1 MYLDH
6 FGLSQPPFKITP
18 NTEFFYTGGNRGAIL
33 EALLYAIIHGE
44 GIVKVTGEIGSG
56 KTMLCRM
63 VESMLPKNVEA
74 IYLANPSLSREDVLH
89 AISSELGLAVD
100 GKRASEILN
109 LMQDDL
115 IRKHAAGKQVV
126 LLVEEAQ
133 AMPLDTLEEIRLLSN
148 LETSHN
154 KLLQIVLFG
163 QPELDENLALPRMRQ
178 LKERI
183 THSFQV
189 PPLAQSHI
197 PEYLM
202 FRMRAAGYRGP
213 DIFTHGAIGLISDA
227 SCGITRRINI
237 LADKALLA
245 AFSLNTHEIKPKHV
259 KAAIQDSE
267 FSIHA
272 RPKTQG
278 KYALPLAMLGLG
290 VALGAGWPILQ
301 ELTLPALAGFTQAE
315 TSPPAVPPA
324 PTPAPSTPPA
334 VDPAIAAA
342 ALPAEPDQA
351 MPATEPPSP
360 APATAEEKPTPLLP
374 VSAPQP
380 EPAPAAP
387 VATSGLLQQR
397 LESTRAWLGKEDG
410 SHYSIQ
416 LMITDI
422 DSESRARLEQFLQ
435 RNAARLDSLY
445 VYPTLLNGRKGY
457 GVLFGNFPTR
467 QEAQTALAGL
477 PPELRASGP
486 ILRTLKG
493 VKAEVPENIDQTTQH
508 FN

>member
-6 FGLSQPPFKITP
+6 FGLSQSPFKITP

-63 VESMLPKNVEA
+63 LESMLPKNVEA

-89 AISSELGLAVD
+89 AISAELGLAVN
-100 GKRASEILN
+100 GKRSSEILH

-115 IRKHAAGKQVV
+115 IQKHATGKQVV

-148 LETSHN
+148 LETAHN

-189 PPLAQSHI
+189 PPLAQTHI

-213 DIFTHGAIGLISDA
+213 DVFTNGAIGLIADA

-259 KAAIQDSE
+259 RAAIQDSE
-267 FSIHA
+267 FSVQSRA
-272 RPKTQG
+272 K
-278 KYALPLAMLGLG
+278 ALRKIGPPIAMLGLG
-290 VALGAGWPILQ
+290 IALGASWQALQ
-301 ELTLPALAGFTQAE
+301 GFTLPDFE
-315 TSPPAVPPA
+315 M
-324 PTPAPSTPPA
+324 
-334 VDPAIAAA
+334 
-342 ALPAEPDQA
+342 PDFANIQLSA
-351 MPATEPPSP
+351 P
-360 APATAEEKPTPLLP
+360 APAPAPAPAVLPSPQPAIEPVVAPAVLPTEPIELAAPAADQPAPEPTPEEKPTPLP
-374 VSAPQP
+374 AVSAPQP
-380 EPAPAAP
+380 ETVVP
-387 VATSGLLQQR
+387 VAAVSKPGPLQQR
-397 LESTRAWLGKEDG
+397 LEATRTWLAKEDE
-410 SHYSIQ
+410 SRYSIQ

-422 DSESRARLEQFLQ
+422 DAESRTRLEHFLQ
-435 RNAARLDSLY
+435 KNAAQLESLY
-445 VYPTLLNGRKGY
+445 VYPSLLGGKNGY
-457 GVLFGNFPTR
+457 GVLFGSFATR
-467 QEAQTALAGL
+467 QEAQNALASL
-477 PPELRASGP
+477 PGEFRVSGP

-493 VKAEVPENIDQTTQH
+493 VKAEVP
-508 FN
+508 